1 MSWRCS
7 STTNEGLVNNL
18 WKHGLLSTPRIK
30 EAMMKV
36 DRAHFS
42 REMPYEDS
50 PQRIGYDATISAA
63 PHIHANALETLKE
76 YIKPGSNVLDIGS
89 GSGYLCAVIAHLVA
103 PNGKVT
109 GIDHIP
115 QITSLSIANLRKS
128 PVMSGMLDSGLIS
141 IVTGDG
147 RQGYP
152 PNAPYD
158 AIHVGAAAMDVHEPL
173 IGQLKSPGRMFIPVA
188 EGGSMHG
195 GQAVWQIDKDEK
207 GKVTKKR
214 LYGVMYVPLTD
225 AKKFED

>member
-18 WKHGLLSTPRIK
+18 WKHGLLRTPRIR
-30 EAMMKV
+30 EAMVEV
-36 DRAHFS
+36 DRAQFT

-50 PQRIGYDATISAA
+50 PQRIGYDATISA

-89 GSGYLCAVIAHLVA
+89 GSGYLCAVMAHLVA

-115 QITSLSIANLRKS
+115 QITSLSIANLRKN
-128 PVMSGMLDSGLIS
+128 PVTSEMLDSGLIS

-147 RQGYP
+147 RLGYP

-158 AIHVGAAAMDVHEPL
+158 AIHVGAAAMDVHQPL
-173 IGQLKSPGRMFIPVA
+173 LEQLKSPGRMFIPVA
-188 EGGSMHG
+188 EGASMYG

-207 GKVTKKR
+207 GNVSRKR